1 MLFNFYNHPQL
12 LWIWADGTSISCE
25 KSILH
30 VDEGE
35 GVQTN
40 IKRGTSNPDK
50 EAGKNGQK
58 PEPLSSPLGERLLER
73 TRFNYV

>member
-1 MLFNFYNHPQL
+1 MGQV
-12 LWIWADGTSISCE
+12 SVVE

-40 IKRGTSNPDK
+40 IKRGTSNPEK
-50 EAGKNGQK
+50 GARKNGKK
-58 PEPLSSPLGERLLER
+58 PEPPSLPLEERLLE
-73 TRFNYV
+73 

>member
-1 MLFNFYNHPQL
+1 MGQV
-12 LWIWADGTSISCE
+12 SVVE

-40 IKRGTSNPDK
+40 IKRGTSNLDK
-50 EAGKNGQK
+50 VAGKMAKNQSL
-58 PEPLSSPLGERLLER
+58 PARLQEKDS
-73 TRFNYV
+73 

>member
-1 MLFNFYNHPQL
+1 MGQV
-12 LWIWADGTSISCE
+12 TVVE

-40 IKRGTSNPDK
+40 IKRGTSNP
-50 EAGKNGQK
+50 EEGAGKNGQK
-58 PEPLSSPLGERLLER
+58 PEPPSPPPGERLLER

>member
-1 MLFNFYNHPQL
+1 MGQ
-12 LWIWADGTSISCE
+12 ISVLE
-25 KSILH
+25 KLILH

-40 IKRGTSNPDK
+40 IKRGTSNPEG
-50 EAGKNGQK
+50 EAGKNGRK
-58 PEPLSSPLGERLLER
+58 LEPPSPPPGERLLER

>member
-1 MLFNFYNHPQL
+1 MLFNFYNHHNHFGYGLMGQV
-12 LWIWADGTSISCE
+12 SVVE

-58 PEPLSSPLGERLLER
+58 PKPPNPPLGERLLER
-73 TRFNYV
+73 TQFNYV

>member
-1 MLFNFYNHPQL
+1 MGQV
-12 LWIWADGTSISCE
+12 SVVE

-40 IKRGTSNPDK
+40 IKRGTSNPN
-50 EAGKNGQK
+50 EGAGKNGQK
-58 PEPLSSPLGERLLER
+58 PEPPSPPQGERLLER
-73 TRFNYV
+73 TRFNYVRTP

>member
-1 MLFNFYNHPQL
+1 MGQV
-12 LWIWADGTSISCE
+12 SVVE

-30 VDEGE
+30 VDEEE

-40 IKRGTSNPDK
+40 IKRGISNPEK

-58 PEPLSSPLGERLLER
+58 PEPPSPPPRERLLEAN
-73 TRFNYV
+73 TI